1 MTLDG
6 LNYKSDTRKVHQLI
20 HGFVH
25 GETAETWVNPKERKQ
40 DVRLDYLA
48 LLAHY
53 GGKGNKAVWVKYSE
67 VLQKLIIYKN
77 ERAMSFKTFLT
88 NIQTMF
94 TRFSENEEIFNDS
107 QKIQI
112 IFQKVQSHILTQI
125 KASLQVSYDIK
136 KSNSATYDIIYNRL

>member
-53 GGKGNKAVWVKYSE
+53 GGKVNKAVWVKYSE
-67 VLQKLIIYKN
+67 VLQKLIIYKIN
-77 ERAMSFKTFLT
+77 HSLSVQSSPKLFDQGLLVARLRHRVATQLR
-88 NIQTMF
+88 IQTVV
-94 TRFSENEEIFNDS
+94 R
-107 QKIQI
+107 
-112 IFQKVQSHILTQI
+112 
-125 KASLQVSYDIK
+125 
-136 KSNSATYDIIYNRL
+136 